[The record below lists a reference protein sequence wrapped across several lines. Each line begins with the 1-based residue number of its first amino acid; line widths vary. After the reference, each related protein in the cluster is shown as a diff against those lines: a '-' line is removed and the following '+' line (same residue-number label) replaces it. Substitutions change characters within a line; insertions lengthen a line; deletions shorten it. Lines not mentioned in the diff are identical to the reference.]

1 MHCFFQIIFF
11 FPLRQSGLIPYALIH
26 YSRGRVF
33 QLTHILP
40 FSIPLFYMT
49 QPFCISPSLPN
60 ENVICNQ
67 PYFFI
72 SEASPQTLVASP
84 LQIFLVRFHSY
95 PRPVHTEGHGKTLS
109 FRVSWVYSFLFLRFV
124 CHRGSHGLLKKKSCW
139 SLIYVILIFFSSVGV
154 HCPEIYLKSYFG

>member
-1 MHCFFQIIFF
+1 MDFFPPSNLFKFMIWCTVFQIIFF
-11 FPLRQSGLIPYALIH
+11 FPPRQSGLIPYALIH

-67 PYFFI
+67 PYFFYFR
-72 SEASPQTLVASP
+72 SQSSDNSCRCQSAAALWFEFTLIPGLYTLKAMA
-84 LQIFLVRFHSY
+84 
-95 PRPVHTEGHGKTLS
+95 KT
-109 FRVSWVYSFLFLRFV
+109 WLF
-124 CHRGSHGLLKKKSCW
+124 RGSRFIVCC
-139 SLIYVILIFFSSVGV
+139 F
-154 HCPEIYLKSYFG
+154 